1 MNGKGLFSVDN
12 ILVEQIKKELVQTIE
27 CLTLEHLDE
36 QKKVIKKYFDVLES
50 IKGLE
55 KKKKSLQNVLAD
67 NTRQLKE
74 DIHIENT
81 EDNNVEA
88 GTTDFK
94 EKESDSIKSE
104 EKEIEDDKRHNSL
117 DIAKNKMYLFER
129 KIRGGFV
136 PEIDGYV
143 PEKVIRELG
152 LKHHDYIYAIEDG
165 YANGDMKK
173 YQYSLAKRTEK
184 SVDDNRVQ
192 VNLCP
197 IEKDGNMLVVRK
209 SLEDGRDIKF
219 GEVPYSF
226 LLNMDEVIDLK
237 LKEEMIVDIAY
248 PADKPDR
255 VKVIWVYDIRDSEPE
270 AKLVFQNKRTINRKE
285 EKNNIKEDEIVI
297 DEEALKGK
305 SILIIG
311 NEPKKA
317 IYKSS
322 IEQRGGAFFWA
333 DARSHI
339 TILEPLVRKADMVI
353 FLLKVSKHV
362 GMKQIKALCKERD
375 IPFLTTFSTGKSTI
389 VKMAEETEV

>member
-1 MNGKGLFSVDN
+1 MDN

-36 QKKVIKKYFDVLES
+36 HKKVIKKYFDVLES

-55 KKKKSLQNVLAD
+55 KKKKGLQTILAD

-74 DIHIENT
+74 DVHIDNT
-81 EDNNVEA
+81 EDSNVEA
-88 GTTDFK
+88 ETTDFK

-104 EKEIEDDKRHNSL
+104 EKEIENDKIHNSL

-136 PEIDGYV
+136 PEIDGFV

-173 YQYSLAKRTEK
+173 YQYSLAKRAEK
-184 SVDDNRVQ
+184 QVDDNRIQ

-226 LLNMDEVIDLK
+226 LLNVDEVNDLR

-248 PADKPDR
+248 PADKPDK
-255 VKVIWVYDIRDSEPE
+255 VKVIWVYDIRDSERE
-270 AKLVFQNKRTINRKE
+270 AKLVFQSKRTVNKKE
-285 EKNNIKEDEIVI
+285 EKNIEEDEIVI
-297 DEEALKGK
+297 DEDALKGK

-317 IYKSS
+317 LY
-322 IEQRGGAFFWA
+322 
-333 DARSHI
+333 
-339 TILEPLVRKADMVI
+339 
-353 FLLKVSKHV
+353 
-362 GMKQIKALCKERD
+362 
-375 IPFLTTFSTGKSTI
+375 
-389 VKMAEETEV
+389 

>member
-1 MNGKGLFSVDN
+1 MDN

-27 CLTLEHLDE
+27 CLNLEHLDE
-36 QKKVIKKYFDVLES
+36 HKKVIKKYFDVLES

-67 NTRQLKE
+67 NTSQLKE
-74 DIHIENT
+74 DVYIENT

-88 GTTDFK
+88 ETTDFK
-94 EKESDSIKSE
+94 EKESDSIKIE
-104 EKEIEDDKRHNSL
+104 EKEIEDDKIHNSL

-136 PEIDGYV
+136 PEIDGFV

-152 LKHHDYIYAIEDG
+152 LKHHDYVYAIEDG

-173 YQYSLAKRTEK
+173 YKYSLAKRTEK
-184 SVDDNRVQ
+184 PVDDNRVQ

-226 LLNMDEVIDLK
+226 LLNVDEVIDLK

-255 VKVIWVYDIRDSEPE
+255 VKVIWIYDVRDSEPE
-270 AKLVFQNKRTINRKE
+270 ATLVFQSKRTASKKE
-285 EKNNIKEDEIVI
+285 EKHVEEDEIVI
-297 DEEALKGK
+297 DEDALKGK

-317 IYKSS
+317 IYKAS
-322 IEQRGGAFFWA
+322 IEQRGGSFLWA
-333 DARSHI
+333 DARSHV
-339 TILEPLVRKADMVI
+339 TILEPLVKKSDMVI

-362 GMKQIKALCKERD
+362 AMKQIKALCKERD

-389 VKMAEETEV
+389 VKMAEETEI

>member
-1 MNGKGLFSVDN
+1 MDN

-36 QKKVIKKYFDVLES
+36 HKKVIKKYFDVLES

-55 KKKKSLQNVLAD
+55 KKKKSLHNVLAD
-67 NTRQLKE
+67 NTKQLKE
-74 DIHIENT
+74 DVHIENT
-81 EDNNVEA
+81 EDSNVEA
-88 GTTDFK
+88 ETTDFK
-94 EKESDSIKSE
+94 EKKSDSIKSE
-104 EKEIEDDKRHNSL
+104 DKEIENNEIHNSL

-136 PEIDGYV
+136 PEIDGFV

-152 LKHHDYIYAIEDG
+152 LKHHDYVYAIEDG
-165 YANGDMKK
+165 YANRDMKK
-173 YQYSLAKRTEK
+173 YQYSLAKRAERY
-184 SVDDNRVQ
+184 VDDNRIQ

-209 SLEDGRDIKF
+209 SLEDGKDIKF

-226 LLNMDEVIDLK
+226 LLNVDEVIDLK

-285 EKNNIKEDEIVI
+285 EKNIEEDEII
-297 DEEALKGK
+297 IEEEVLKGK

-322 IEQRGGAFFWA
+322 IEQRGGTFLWA

-339 TILEPLVRKADMVI
+339 TILEPLVKKADMVI

-362 GMKQIKALCKERD
+362 AMKQVKALCKERD

-389 VKMAEETEV
+389 VRMAEETEV

>member
-1 MNGKGLFSVDN
+1 MDN

-27 CLTLEHLDE
+27 CLNLEHLDE
-36 QKKVIKKYFDVLES
+36 YKKVIKKYFDVLES

-67 NTRQLKE
+67 NTSQLKE
-74 DIHIENT
+74 DVYIENT

-88 GTTDFK
+88 ETTDFK
-94 EKESDSIKSE
+94 EKESDSIKIE
-104 EKEIEDDKRHNSL
+104 EKEIEDDKIHNSL

-136 PEIDGYV
+136 PEIDGFV

-152 LKHHDYIYAIEDG
+152 LKHHDYVYAIEDG

-173 YQYSLAKRTEK
+173 YKYSLAKRTEK
-184 SVDDNRVQ
+184 PVDDNRVQ

-226 LLNMDEVIDLK
+226 LLNVDEVIDLK

-255 VKVIWVYDIRDSEPE
+255 VKVIWIYDVRDSEPE
-270 AKLVFQNKRTINRKE
+270 ATLVFQSKRTASKKE
-285 EKNNIKEDEIVI
+285 EKHVEEDEIVI
-297 DEEALKGK
+297 DEDALKGK

-317 IYKSS
+317 IYKAS
-322 IEQRGGAFFWA
+322 IEQRGGSFLWA
-333 DARSHI
+333 DARSHV
-339 TILEPLVRKADMVI
+339 TILEPLVKKSDMVI

-362 GMKQIKALCKERD
+362 AMKQIKALCKERD

-389 VKMAEETEV
+389 VKMAEETEI

>member
-1 MNGKGLFSVDN
+1 MDN
-12 ILVEQIKKELVQTIE
+12 VLVEQIKKELVQTIE
-27 CLTLEHLDE
+27 CLKLEHLDE
-36 QKKVIKKYFDVLES
+36 HKKVIKKYFDVLEN

-55 KKKKSLQNVLAD
+55 KKKRSLQGVLAD
-67 NTRQLKE
+67 NTRQIQE
-74 DIHIENT
+74 DASIENT
-81 EDNNVEA
+81 ERSNVEA
-88 GTTDFK
+88 ETTDFK
-94 EKESDSIKSE
+94 EKKSDSIKSE
-104 EKEIEDDKRHNSL
+104 DKEIEDDKIHNSL

-136 PEIDGYV
+136 PEIDGFV
-143 PEKVIRELG
+143 PEKVIRDLG
-152 LKHHDYIYAIEDG
+152 LKHHDYVYAIEDG

-184 SVDDNRVQ
+184 PVDDNRVQ

-226 LLNMDEVIDLK
+226 LLNVDEVIDLK

-255 VKVIWVYDIRDSEPE
+255 VKVIWIYDVRDSEPE
-270 AKLVFQNKRTINRKE
+270 ATLVFQSKRTASKKE
-285 EKNNIKEDEIVI
+285 EKHVEEDEIVI
-297 DEEALKGK
+297 DEDALKGK

-317 IYKSS
+317 IYKAS
-322 IEQRGGAFFWA
+322 IEQRGGSFLWA
-333 DARSHI
+333 DARSHV
-339 TILEPLVRKADMVI
+339 TILEPLVKKSDMVI

-362 GMKQIKALCKERD
+362 AMKQIKALCKERD

>member
-36 QKKVIKKYFDVLES
+36 QKKVVKKYFDVLES

-74 DIHIENT
+74 DVHIDNT
-81 EDNNVEA
+81 EDSSVEA
-88 GTTDFK
+88 ENTGFK

-104 EKEIEDDKRHNSL
+104 EKEIENDKIHNSL

-136 PEIDGYV
+136 PEIDGFV

-152 LKHHDYIYAIEDG
+152 LKHHNYIYAIEDG

-173 YQYSLAKRTEK
+173 YQYSLAKRAEK
-184 SVDDNRVQ
+184 QVDDNRIQ

-226 LLNMDEVIDLK
+226 LLNVDEVNDLK

-248 PADKPDR
+248 PADKPDK
-255 VKVIWVYDIRDSEPE
+255 VKVIWVYDMRDSERE
-270 AKLVFQNKRTINRKE
+270 AKLVFQSKRTVNKKE
-285 EKNNIKEDEIVI
+285 EKNIEEDEIVI
-297 DEEALKGK
+297 DEDALKGK
-305 SILIIG
+305 RILIIG

-317 IYKSS
+317 LYKAS
-322 IEQRGGAFFWA
+322 IEERGGSFLWA
-333 DARSHI
+333 NARSHV
-339 TILEPLVRKADMVI
+339 TLLEPLVKKADMVI
-353 FLLKVSKHV
+353 FLLKVTKHV
-362 GMKQIKALCKERD
+362 AMKQVKALCKERD
-375 IPFLTTFSTGKSTI
+375 IPFITTFSTGKSTI
-389 VKMAEETEV
+389 VKLAEEAEV